1 MNTTNTPTTAHQ
13 FFIPTRPNPD
23 YAFAFLPANSERE
36 DEVGRWVEFNGAM
49 RPGVTFSQ
57 GAMSQGWVTEGRWK
71 RVDVAVAMTLLR
83 GSHEFA
89 KQFIPLDW
97 VKEPDNIVRRFTHNL
112 FGADAPPFTQ
122 PSIVLS
128 ADGMCYAMVDGYYQ
142 RDWFTLVFPE
152 AADKFV
158 ASGNWVEVFAPFD
171 GKHERLIAN
180 RVCGDQVLA
189 LLGKTV
195 CAIIAANPKAEVVSG
210 HVRAKF
216 DLVMPPLDSLE
227 AVVKWIQEN
236 YTGPALTTAPAHPP
250 APTTSRERRHVLTV
264 TIACSQQATRQE
276 TRYDSES
283 GESEYG
289 LTLAELRSISED
301 CSSFDD
307 LFDAVRERLESE
319 ASDNPPDMNVDD
331 SDYGNTE
338 YVDSSDFEANVQ
350 DLEAVLRAVLDDN
363 PELDPEARNG
373 DED

>member
-1 MNTTNTPTTAHQ
+1 MA
-13 FFIPTRPNPD
+13 
-23 YAFAFLPANSERE
+23 
-36 DEVGRWVEFNGAM
+36 
-49 RPGVTFSQ
+49 
-57 GAMSQGWVTEGRWK
+57 QGWVTEGQWK
-71 RVDVAVAMTLLR
+71 RVDVAEAMKLLH

-89 KQFIPLDW
+89 KQFIPISW
-97 VKEPDNIVRRFTHNL
+97 VKEPDNIVRRFRHVSGNTTV
-112 FGADAPPFTQ
+112 DPFTQ
-122 PSIVLS
+122 PRIVLS
-128 ADGMCYAMVDGYYQ
+128 SDGMCYAMVDGDYQ

-158 ASGNWVEVFAPFD
+158 ANGHWVEVFAPFD

-189 LLGKTV
+189 RLGKTV

-216 DLVMPPLDSLE
+216 DLVMPPMDSLGD
-227 AVVKWIQEN
+227 VVKWIQEN

-250 APTTSRERRHVLTV
+250 TPAPSAPTSRERRQVLTV
-264 TIACSQQATRQE
+264 TIECSQQVTRQE

-283 GESEYG
+283 GEREYG

-307 LFDAVRERLESE
+307 LLDAVRERLESE
-319 ASDNPPDMNVDD
+319 ASDNPPDMDVAD
-331 SDYGNTE
+331 SDYGDSE
-338 YVDSSDFEANVQ
+338 MVDSSDFEANVQ

>member
-1 MNTTNTPTTAHQ
+1 MTQ
-13 FFIPTRPNPD
+13 
-23 YAFAFLPANSERE
+23 
-36 DEVGRWVEFNGAM
+36 V
-49 RPGVTFSQ
+49 
-57 GAMSQGWVTEGRWK
+57 WVTEGRWK

-83 GSHEFA
+83 RNHEFA

-97 VKEPDNIVRRFTHNL
+97 VKEPDNIVRRFTHKTV
-112 FGADAPPFTQ
+112 GGDAPPFTQ

-128 ADGMCYAMVDGYYQ
+128 ADGMCYAMVDGDYR
-142 RDWFTLVFPE
+142 RDWFNLVFPE

-189 LLGKTV
+189 RLGKTV

-250 APTTSRERRHVLTV
+250 APTTSRTGRNILTV
-264 TIACSQQATRQE
+264 TIACSQQVIRQE

-283 GESEYG
+283 GEREYG

-319 ASDNPPDMNVDD
+319 ASDNPPDMDVDD
-331 SDYGNTE
+331 SDYGDSE
-338 YVDSSDFEANVQ
+338 VVDSSDFEADVQ
-350 DLEAVLRAVLDDN
+350 GLEAVLRAVLDDN